1 MAASTPSP
9 FHYRDYR
16 AFWAARLTS
25 TVGNTM
31 LVVVIGIHV
40 YDIARQTMS
49 IAEASFW
56 LGMVGL
62 AQFLP
67 LFLLTLVAGYVADRI
82 DRRWIVRA
90 SIALELACAVALALL
105 VWTGTMG
112 LLPLFVVAVALGIG
126 RAFSGPALSA
136 FAPNLVPPALLPSA
150 IALNSIA
157 WQAGAVAGPLLG
169 GAAYAIDT
177 ALPYEVSA
185 ILFAVALGA
194 MLIIRPI
201 PRGDAGKSHP
211 LRAVIEGLAYVRDN
225 KIVLGAI
232 TLDLFAVLLG
242 GATAMLPVYARDILH
257 VGSEGLGA
265 LRAAPAVGAA
275 ATAFLLARRP
285 LQRHVGIKMFACV
298 AIFGL
303 ATVVFGESRV
313 MWLSLASLVVLGAS
327 DMVSVYVRSS
337 LIQLHTPDAMRGRV
351 SAVSGLFISASNEL
365 GEFRAGLAGAAFGP
379 VAAVVGGGALAIV
392 VTGACAWLFPSLRRA
407 DRFVAPDAQVLAEAS
422 GKDQPAVEVP
432 AMVAGLD
439 PKAEGKAP

>member
-1 MAASTPSP
+1 MPAAASP
-9 FHYRDYR
+9 FQYRDYR
-16 AFWAARLTS
+16 FFWAARLAS
-25 TVGNTM
+25 TIASTM

-40 YDIARQTMS
+40 YDVARQTMS
-49 IAEASFW
+49 IREASFW

-90 SIALELACAVALALL
+90 SLSLELLCSLALAAL
-105 VWTGTMG
+105 VWFEAVS
-112 LLPLFVVAVALGIG
+112 LAPLFGVAVALGIG
-126 RAFSGPALSA
+126 RAFAGPALSA
-136 FAPNLVPPALLPSA
+136 FAPNLVPKELLPSA

-169 GAAYAIDT
+169 GAAYAASV
-177 ALPYEVSA
+177 ALPYEASA
-185 ILFAVALGA
+185 GLFAIAVAA
-194 MLIIRPI
+194 MLMIRPI
-201 PRGDAGKSHP
+201 PLGNAGASHP
-211 LRAVIEGLAYVRDN
+211 LRAVVEGLAYVRN
-225 KIVLGAI
+225 NRIVLGAI

-275 ATAFLLARRP
+275 LTAMVLARRP
-285 LQRHVGIKMFACV
+285 LKRQVGTKMFV
-298 AIFGL
+298 AVALFGL
-303 ATVVFGESRV
+303 ATIVFGESRV
-313 MWLSLASLVVLGAS
+313 MWLSLASLFVLGAA
-327 DMVSVYVRSS
+327 DMISVYVRSS

-379 VAAVVGGGALAIV
+379 VTAVVGGGVLAV
-392 VTGACAWLFPSLRRA
+392 AVTGLCAWAFPALRRA
-407 DRFVAPDAQVLAEAS
+407 DRFVVPDEPLLAEQP
-422 GKDQPAVEVP
+422 GKDVPEAELP
-432 AMVAGLD
+432 AMVAGLN
-439 PKAEGKAP
+439 PKAEKGLP